1 MRTSANSDDRLSL
14 DRLTTE
20 AVHPDAE
27 GIDAL
32 STEGALRVMNDAD
45 ATVAVA
51 VRAEIPAIAR
61 VVEWVAASMNAGG
74 RLIYVG
80 AGTSG
85 RLGCLDAA
93 EIPPTFGMPPD
104 RVVGLIAGGESALRR
119 SVEGAEDRPEDG
131 AADLAALDVS
141 ERDTVVGISA
151 SGRTPYVLGA
161 LHEARRRGAR
171 TAGLANNRPCEI
183 EGACDVLIA
192 PVVGPEVISG
202 STRLKAGT
210 AQKLVLNMISTMA
223 MVRIGKTYG
232 PLMVDLQ
239 PTNEKL
245 RQRARRLV
253 ATVVGCSREE
263 AARLLDAAGGRT
275 KVAIVAGLRDGDI
288 EAAAALLERAGGSV
302 REALRR

>member
-1 MRTSANSDDRLSL
+1 MSSIDRLILL
-14 DRLTTE
+14 DQLATE
-20 AVHPDAE
+20 AVNPASE

-32 STEGALRVMNDAD
+32 ATEDALRVINDAD
-45 ATVAVA
+45 ASVAAV

-61 VVEWVAASMNAGG
+61 VVEWAAASLTAGG

-93 EIPPTFGMPPD
+93 EIPPTFGMPPE
-104 RVVGLIAGGESALRR
+104 RVIGLIAGGETALRAA
-119 SVEGAEDRPEDG
+119 VEGAEDRPEEG
-131 AADLAALDVS
+131 AAAIAALAVD
-141 ERDTVVGISA
+141 ERDTVVGITA

-161 LHEARRRGAR
+161 LEEARGRGAR
-171 TAGLANNRPCEI
+171 CAGLANNRPCEL
-183 EGACDVLIA
+183 ESACDLLIA

-245 RQRARRLV
+245 RHRARRLV
-253 ATVVGCSREE
+253 ATIVGCSPES

-275 KVAIVAGLRDGDI
+275 KVAIVAGLRNADVGT
-288 EAAAALLERAGGSV
+288 AAALLEQAGGSV
-302 REALRR
+302 REALR